1 MEIKFNSDFAKNLL
15 KVLQVTGL
23 GNLVSASMDVGQE
36 LLVIDI
42 GPMEIPQYP
51 VNSVHRVERVT
62 VEIADNLMPV
72 VYCRDDFPIVP
83 HLNLFQDG
91 RKTLC
96 LYDVSFKELEYTF
109 NASVFL
115 HRIIQWFE
123 LTARGELHQPDQ
135 PLEPYFP
142 NSNQS
147 IILNLDNSSIP
158 FVRLE
163 KLETTTNTIYQEI
176 PLDCT
181 NRGKLYAVLAAD
193 IKKVYSQNIINSFPK
208 TLGDLD
214 AAFDETI
221 IDIIKEAVLTIWSIK
236 QSPKYYELL
245 FQQRESSLRNS
256 NVLVIVRIALSRNK
270 DAQPEQHHFKVFQI
284 ANTFQDIYQAFGFKK
299 DNKKKLKKQED
310 SQDYKNIPVYP
321 FEVLG
326 AFNKSLAASFSSH
339 TNIGMDDQLV
349 QIGVGA
355 LGSQIANN
363 CIRSGYGKW
372 TYIDPDIILPHNL
385 SRHCLEKRH
394 IGKNKA
400 TSMKEFADSLYS
412 GRNDVVQAAI
422 TANVFSEDVHKDI
435 TTAIEKACLLVD
447 CSASVAVERYLVNNL
462 LGNTRAVSF
471 FMNPSGTALI
481 MLLEDS
487 ARKIT
492 LDTLE
497 MQYYRM
503 LTQKSDLKEHL
514 KTNDRVLYSTT
525 CRGSSLVYPQEHA
538 AIFAGICTKAL
549 KSARSSSDA
558 SVCVWTLNNLSIEQ
572 HKEDGDAFQEIQ
584 CDGWRILVSSTL
596 AKQLHTTRAAK
607 LPNETGGVLIGSYD
621 FANNICYVVDAID
634 SPPDSEEYPFA
645 YIRGSNGLSE
655 KVSNIEDIT
664 IGNLTYIGE
673 WHSHPN
679 DLTNPSPDDR
689 ILLESVA
696 SYTLSK
702 SSPGCMMIVGD
713 SHISVYLQ
721 FL

>member
-1 MEIKFNSDFAKNLL
+1 MEIKLNSDFAKNLL

-23 GNLVSASMDVGQE
+23 GNLVSASMEAGQE
-36 LLVIDI
+36 LLVIDV

-51 VNSVHRVERVT
+51 VNQVYRIERIT
-62 VEIADNLMPV
+62 VEVANNAMPV
-72 VYCRDDFPIVP
+72 VYCRNDFPVVP
-83 HLNLFQDG
+83 HLNLLQDG
-91 RKTLC
+91 KKTLC
-96 LYDVSFKELEYTF
+96 LFDVSFKELEYTF
-109 NASVFL
+109 NASVFV
-115 HRIIQWFE
+115 HRIIRWFE

-147 IILNLDNSSIP
+147 IILNLDNSIP

-163 KLETTTNTIYQEI
+163 EIETPTNRIYQEI

-181 NRGKLYAVLAAD
+181 NRGNIYTVLVAN
-193 IKKVYSQNIINSFPK
+193 IEKVYSQNIINSFPQN
-208 TLGDLD
+208 LGDLD
-214 AAFDETI
+214 TAFNESIT
-221 IDIIKEAVLTIWSIK
+221 DIIKEAIPTIWSIK
-236 QSPKYYELL
+236 QAPKYYDLL
-245 FQQRESSLRNS
+245 FQQKESSLKNS
-256 NVLVIVRIALSRNK
+256 NVLVVVRIGLSRSK
-270 DAQPEQHHFKVFQI
+270 DTQPEQHHFKVFQI
-284 ANTFQDIYQAFGFKK
+284 AKSFQDIYQAFGYKR
-299 DNKKKLKKQED
+299 DNKRKLVQQED
-310 SQDYKNIPVYP
+310 SQNYKNIPVYP

-326 AFNKSLAASFSSH
+326 AFNKSFAASLSSH
-339 TNIGMDDQLV
+339 INIGIDEQFV

-394 IGKNKA
+394 IGTNKA
-400 TSMKEFADSLYS
+400 TSLKAFADSLYS
-412 GRNDVVQAAI
+412 WKNDVVQAAI
-422 TANVFSEDVHKDI
+422 TANVFDENAHKDI
-435 TTAIEKACLLVD
+435 STAIEDACLLVD